1 LSYIRDNKLYAV
13 GVLNNDFEGGDFK
26 LYNPNEI
33 ILDKVIGNHIHYII
47 MKEITFMKCYLK
59 EKN

>member
-1 LSYIRDNKLYAV
+1 V